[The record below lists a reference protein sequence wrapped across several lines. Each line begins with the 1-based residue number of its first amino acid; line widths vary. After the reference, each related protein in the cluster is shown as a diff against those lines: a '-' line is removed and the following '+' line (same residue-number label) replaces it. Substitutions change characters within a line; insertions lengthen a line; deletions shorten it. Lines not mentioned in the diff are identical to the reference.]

1 MYRFLLRRVL
11 QSLVVLWA
19 VATFVFFLIRLSG
32 DPVQLMAPENATAQ
46 DIATLRHGLGL
57 DRPLIVQY
65 GDYLGSAVTGDLGQ
79 SIHQQGSALG
89 LVLERMPATLELT
102 GIALV
107 VTILVAVPIGVLSAR
122 YPNSWLDQIAR
133 GFAVLGQSVPVFWLG
148 ILLILLF
155 SVRFHVLPA
164 FGSGGLT
171 HALLPGV
178 TLAAYSVPIT
188 TRMLRSNLI
197 EVLNGDYIR
206 TARSKGISGRTV
218 LVSHGL
224 RNAALPVMTVFALRV
239 GTLLGGSVVAEQ
251 VFAYPG
257 LGQLALRSI
266 SDRDYPVLQAFVL
279 LVALLIVGVNLLMD
293 VLYAVLDPRIRV
305 G

>member
-1 MYRFLLRRVL
+1 
-11 QSLVVLWA
+11 
-19 VATFVFFLIRLSG
+19 
-32 DPVQLMAPENATAQ
+32 
-46 DIATLRHGLGL
+46 
-57 DRPLIVQY
+57 
-65 GDYLGSAVTGDLGQ
+65 
-79 SIHQQGSALG
+79 
-89 LVLERMPATLELT
+89 LELT

-107 VTILVAVPIGVLSAR
+107 VTILIAVPVGVLSAR
-122 YPNSWLDQIAR
+122 YPNSWIDQFAR
-133 GFAVLGQSVPVFWLG
+133 GLAVLGQSVPVFWLG

-171 HALLPGV
+171 HALLPGL

-188 TRMLRSNLI
+188 MRMLRSNLI
-197 EVLNGDYIR
+197 EVLNSDYIR
-206 TARSKGISGRTV
+206 TARSKGISGRAV

-224 RNAALPVMTVFALRV
+224 RNAALPVLTVFALRV

-257 LGQLALRSI
+257 LGQLALQSI

-293 VLYAVLDPRIRV
+293 ALYAVLDPRIRV
-305 G
+305 A